1 MTIITHTA
9 LSQHSCITYTSIST
23 TALSQ
28 HSQRTRTLLWHHS
41 TQIHSFTIT
50 SLSHAVTT
58 PSQNPIPSFTS
69 PPSHAHHYVIT
80 TLTSL
85 SCVSHVTRTSFP
97 HHFHD
102 TISLTSLSHHSA
114 VHHLEQNTSH
124 LTLTSFSHY
133 TSFTHHSHVIS
144 QYSYITFT
152 SKLTHSHIAQNNT
165 LTALIHHPKNTRKPP
180 TDNSHITRKPNIRHS
195 KHHSLITVIPL
206 TSLSHHYSITG
217 TSQLTQIHKTLH
229 ITLRALSNH

>member
-133 TSFTHHSHVIS
+133 TSFTHHSHE
-144 QYSYITFT
+144 
-152 SKLTHSHIAQNNT
+152 
-165 LTALIHHPKNTRKPP
+165 
-180 TDNSHITRKPNIRHS
+180 NSHITPKNHQHPTLSHA
-195 KHHSLITVIPL
+195 TL
-206 TSLSHHYSITG
+206 TSLLKQTYRTP
-217 TSQLTQIHKTLH
+217 TSV
-229 ITLRALSNH
+229 SNHSKKP